1 MPIKVFF
8 ISYVIFEVPS
18 NMMISRLRPSLY
30 LSGLC
35 IIWGGIA
42 ACMAAAKT
50 YQALAGIRFVLGFVE
65 AGFAPGVAFYLSS

>member
-1 MPIKVFF
+1 
-8 ISYVIFEVPS
+8 
-18 NMMISRLRPSLY
+18 MMISRLRPSLY

-50 YQALAGIRFVLGFVE
+50 YQALAGIRFVLGFIE